1 MVGELRNELSEKRR
15 LDKTLIVVLGDHGL
29 RTRRE
34 YPPFNAGTLDDVTFH
49 VPLVLYAPGVVSSTV
64 RIPWM
69 TSHIDIAPSVLDLLG
84 VEEDRELELGSPMWD
99 PALAD
104 RTTFFFARSYL
115 GADGYQRAN
124 EAVMVRYL
132 YGGVL
137 RSEWQGRLHFRATDA
152 LDASEAKGL
161 HAVDDLTM
169 MAAIQTELA
178 RTMLPTE
185 GQLSRAAP
193 LSKRVSAGESRL
205 WKRDTV
211 SRAPVPRQR

>member
-1 MVGELRNELSEKRR
+1 MVGELRDVLREKRR
-15 LDKTLIVVLGDHGL
+15 LDKTLIVMLGDHGL

-34 YPPFNAGTLDDVTFH
+34 YPPFRAGTLDDVTFH
-49 VPLVLYAPGVVSSTV
+49 VPLVLYAPGVVESTV
-64 RIPWM
+64 HIPWM

-84 VEEDRELELGSPMWD
+84 LQADRELELGSPMWE

-115 GADGYQRAN
+115 GADGYQRSN

-137 RSEWQGRLHFRATDA
+137 RAEWNGQLRFRASDA
-152 LDASEAKGL
+152 ISSDGEVL
-161 HAVDDLTM
+161 HPVDDLTM

-178 RTMLPTE
+178 RTMLPTV
-185 GQLSRAAP
+185 GRLSRVPVRRASTGDADVVNRESAARP
-193 LSKRVSAGESRL
+193 APSPKR
-205 WKRDTV
+205 
-211 SRAPVPRQR
+211 